1 MVAVTKIDSNVTGL
15 RIAEELTYKVLPG
28 TPIWTPF
35 EPNSYTD
42 FGGSIS
48 TVARTPIQGDRQRR
62 KGTVTDLD
70 ASGGFETDLTQPN
83 MQSILQGYFFAD
95 LRPKGEEIVTAVDD
109 DTSNPDEYEVAAT
122 AGFLVG
128 SLIQGQNFTNAANN
142 AVNEVTVITTD
153 VSVEVADGL
162 LTVEASPPAAAR
174 IVVIGHVADSADINV
189 DAAGTFPALT
199 STALDFTT
207 LGLLPGEWIF
217 LGGDPATS
225 DFVNAA
231 NNGFKRIITIAATRL
246 EFDKSDLA
254 MITETGTSI
263 LLQMFFGRMLK
274 NELGSLIKRRTYQM
288 ERQMGA
294 PDDASPTQ
302 IQAEYVIGAVPSEFA
317 INIPS
322 ADKVTTNLAF
332 IGADHETIDGP
343 TALKSGTRPA
353 LVEDDPFNTSS
364 DFTRIRL
371 ATYTAGVEAPTALF
385 AFAQELSIT
394 INNNLSPNKAVA
406 TLGNFEVTAGT
417 FQVGGSITAY
427 FADQTAVDAVR
438 ANSDVTLDMALVKG
452 LAGAKQG
459 IILDLPLLTLGDG
472 RANVELDQ
480 AITLPLAM
488 DAVTAA
494 KLDATLDYTALM
506 MFFDHLPNAADT

>member
-1 MVAVTKIDSNVTGL
+1 MVAVNKIDGNVTGL
-15 RIAEELTYKVLPG
+15 RIAEETTYKVLPG
-28 TPIWTPF
+28 TPDWIPF
-35 EPNSYTD
+35 EPNSYAD

-62 KGTVTDLD
+62 KGTVTDLE
-70 ASGGFETDLTQPN
+70 ASGGFESDLTQPN

-95 LRPKGEEIVTAVDD
+95 LRPKGEELVTAVDID
-109 DTSNPDEYEVAAT
+109 AGLPDEYEVALT
-122 AGFLVG
+122 VGFLVG

-153 VSVEVADGL
+153 VSVEVADGVL
-162 LTVEASPPAAAR
+162 VAEASPPATAQ
-174 IVVIGHVADSADINV
+174 IVVIGHVADSADIDV
-189 DAAGTFPALT
+189 DATGTFPALT

-207 LGLLPGEWIF
+207 LGLIPGEWVF

-231 NNGFKRIITIAATRL
+231 NNGFKRVFSIAATRL
-246 EFDKSDLA
+246 EFDKSDLT
-254 MITETGTSI
+254 MITETGTAI
-263 LLQMFFGRMLK
+263 LLQMFFGRVLK
-274 NELGSLIKRRTYQM
+274 NELGTLIKRRTYQM

-317 INIPS
+317 LNIPS
-322 ADKVTTNLAF
+322 ADKVTTNLSF
-332 IGADHETIDGP
+332 MGADHETIDGP
-343 TALKSGTRPA
+343 TALKTGTRPA
-353 LVEDDPFNTSS
+353 LVEGDAFNTSS
-364 DFTRIRL
+364 DFSRIRL
-371 ATYTAGVEAPTALF
+371 AVHTAGLEAPTPLF
-385 AFAQELSIT
+385 VFAQELTVT
-394 INNNLSPNKAVA
+394 INNNLSPNKAVSV
-406 TLGNFEVTAGT
+406 LGAFEVTAGT

-427 FADQTAVDAVR
+427 FADQTAVDSVR

-452 LAGAKQG
+452 VAGAKQG

-480 AITLPLAM
+480 AVTLPLSM
-488 DAVTAA
+488 DALTAV
-494 KLDATLDYTALM
+494 KIDAALDYTALM

>member
-1 MVAVTKIDSNVTGL
+1 MVAVNKIDGNVTGL

-35 EPNSYTD
+35 EPNSYAD
-42 FGGSIS
+42 FGGSIT
-48 TVARTPIQGDRQRR
+48 TVARTPIQGNRQRR
-62 KGTVTDLD
+62 KGTVTDLE
-70 ASGGFETDLTQPN
+70 ASGGFESDLTQPN

-95 LRPKGEEIVTAVDD
+95 LRPKGEEIVTAVDV
-109 DTSNPDEYEVAAT
+109 DTTNPDEYEVALT
-122 AGFLVG
+122 VGFLVG

-153 VSVEVADGL
+153 VSVEVADGVL
-162 LTVEASPPAAAR
+162 VAEASPPAAAQ
-174 IVVIGHVADSADINV
+174 IVVIGHVADSADIDV
-189 DAAGTFPALT
+189 DATGTFPALT

-207 LGLLPGEWIF
+207 LGLIPGEWVF

-231 NNGFKRIITIAATRL
+231 NNGFKRVFSIAATRL
-246 EFDKSDLA
+246 EFDKSDLT
-254 MITETGTSI
+254 MITETGTAI
-263 LLQMFFGRMLK
+263 LLQMFFGRVLK
-274 NELGSLIKRRTYQM
+274 NELGTLIKRRTYQM

-302 IQAEYVIGAVPSEFA
+302 IQAEYIIGAVPSEFA
-317 INIPS
+317 LNIPS
-322 ADKVTTNLAF
+322 ANKITTNLSF

-343 TALKSGTRPA
+343 TALKSGTRPV
-353 LVEDDPFNTSS
+353 LVEGDAFNTSS
-364 DFTRIRL
+364 DFSRIRL
-371 ATYTAGVEAPTALF
+371 AVHTGGVEAPTPLF
-385 AFAQELSIT
+385 AFAQELTIT
-394 INNNLSPNKAVA
+394 INNNLSPDKAVSV
-406 TLGNFEVTAGT
+406 LGNFEVTTGT

-427 FADQTAVDAVR
+427 FADLAAVDAVR
-438 ANSDVTLDMALVKG
+438 ANSDVTLDMAIVKG
-452 LAGAKQG
+452 VTGAKQG

-480 AITLPLAM
+480 SIKLPLSM
-488 DAVTAA
+488 DALTAV
-494 KLDATLDYTALM
+494 KIDAALDYTALM